1 MNLNRSWHA
10 ANPMPKNPT
19 MAQRIDWHTHHAE
32 ACGCRPIPESIQQ
45 TIAALDSTGVTP
57 ESAATEETKYMVA
70 IPVPDPLSSTLA
82 ELQQA
87 YRNQR
92 WHITIVPHITIIAP
106 GYAAIGP
113 EQAIALFQNLELP
126 KNPPMI
132 RLQGINHFHSRKQSV
147 LYLEPSE
154 SDWLAEIHQTTSL
167 MAETWQDTISTA
179 NRPYVPHL
187 TVSSHLTGEET
198 AQFERRL
205 VEASL
210 TYDFRPSELALF
222 AKTPQ
227 ELRWQRLTALKFA
240 NGLR

>member
-1 MNLNRSWHA
+1 
-10 ANPMPKNPT
+10 
-19 MAQRIDWHTHHAE
+19 
-32 ACGCRPIPESIQQ
+32 
-45 TIAALDSTGVTP
+45 
-57 ESAATEETKYMVA
+57 MVA
-70 IPVPDPLSSTLA
+70 IPVPDPLSTTLA
-82 ELQQA
+82 ELQQT

-113 EQAIALFQNLELP
+113 EQATALFQNLELP
-126 KNPPMI
+126 NNPPMI
-132 RLQGINHFHSRKQSV
+132 RLKGINRFRSRKQSV

-167 MAETWQDTISTA
+167 MAPAWQDTISNA

-198 AQFERRL
+198 ARFERRL

-210 TYDFRPSELALF
+210 TYDFRPTELALF
-222 AKTPQ
+222 IKTPQ
-227 ELRWQRLTALKFA
+227 DLLWQRLTALKFVS
-240 NGLR
+240 GLR